1 MIKNLF
7 SLLILSFLLFFVSA
21 IKAQIP
27 LCTNLKVTTL
37 PARGD
42 YGSDGQY
49 AVTLQSIANPKANA
63 PAPVSVY
70 LPSNASTQT
79 RVPVIFFAHGFG
91 GTDFQYYDALSR
103 QLASNGYAVVFAP
116 YTANLLTSN
125 TARYQQ
131 MWAGFQAAVQQ
142 FGNVLDTTRVGFA
155 GHSYGAGAVPELAR
169 RGVAAGW
176 GANGLFMF
184 SMAPWYSWGTNYEQI
199 PASAK
204 LIVQVYWDDETNQ
217 HLIGVN
223 DIWNR
228 LPQIT
233 EKRWQV
239 IRAARTTCLLPAGH
253 GIPVTGNRGNEAEI
267 NAFDYWGVWRR
278 LHALADYTFTGNSRA
293 RFVAF
298 DETQMGKWRLYGL
311 RPITPLETTTT
322 PVVNSEIRT
331 DFIWETRCLFA
342 LGSPCP

>member
-1 MIKNLF
+1 
-7 SLLILSFLLFFVSA
+7 
-21 IKAQIP
+21 
-27 LCTNLKVTTL
+27 
-37 PARGD
+37 
-42 YGSDGQY
+42 
-49 AVTLQSIANPKANA
+49 
-63 PAPVSVY
+63 
-70 LPSNASTQT
+70 
-79 RVPVIFFAHGFG
+79 
-91 GTDFQYYDALSR
+91 
-103 QLASNGYAVVFAP
+103 
-116 YTANLLTSN
+116 
-125 TARYQQ
+125 
-131 MWAGFQAAVQQ
+131 
-142 FGNVLDTTRVGFA
+142 
-155 GHSYGAGAVPELAR
+155 
-169 RGVAAGW
+169 
-176 GANGLFMF
+176 MF

-223 DIWNR
+223 DVWNR

-239 IRAARTTCLLPAGH
+239 IRPAQTTCRLSAGH
-253 GIPVTGNRGNEAEI
+253 GIPVTGNRDKPEEI

-298 DETQMGKWRLYGL
+298 DETQMGKWRLYGM

-322 PVVNSEIRT
+322 PVVNSAIST